1 MSSTVKSIAYV
12 HTADIDPTV
21 VKSGAT
27 WEGLANI
34 CVTAAEK
41 ALETPPTGYTPT
53 QRNSLTDIF
62 ASMKVTHRSIRLL
75 VALGD
80 EKPESVDALVLAR
93 LQLEGLYTTCLLPER
108 PEHVDRFV
116 KEAWK
121 RQYVRYLLMREETKC
136 LDRFIEAQSGVQE
149 LSRLLKLATVWNV
162 SEAERLTIEYDEL
175 ETAPPTG
182 FIREPIRN
190 FPTPGGVIK
199 ELPPGPK
206 RAMLERLYI
215 EYQDLCAYAHGRPI
229 AGFNK
234 TVFDERSSLRN
245 MFPIAEIQKTFQQRI
260 EADCQVYSFMSIAQ
274 SAAELTTLYPNDM
287 ELASAVTRAWNEL
300 HNAHLV
306 ADAVWNIRTKS
317 LFGVVS

>member
-27 WEGLANI
+27 WEGLANV

-41 ALETPPTGYTPT
+41 ALDTPPKDYTPT
-53 QRNSLTDIF
+53 RRNSLTDIF

-93 LQLEGLYTTCLLPER
+93 LQLEGLYTMCLLTEKA
-108 PEHVDRFV
+108 EHVDRSV

-121 RQYVRYLLMREETKC
+121 RQYVRYLLMREETRG
-136 LDRFIEAQSGVQE
+136 LDRFVEAQTDVHE

-162 SEAERLTIEYDEL
+162 TEVERLTIEYDEL
-175 ETAPPTG
+175 EMPPPSG
-182 FIREPIRN
+182 FVREPIRN

-199 ELPPGPK
+199 ELPAGPK

-215 EYQDLCAYAHGRPI
+215 EYQDLCAYTHGRPI

-234 TVFDERSSLRN
+234 TVFDGRSPVRN

-260 EADCQVYSFMSIAQ
+260 EADCQVYSLMSIAQ

-300 HNAHLV
+300 HNAHIL
-306 ADAVWNIRTKS
+306 ANAVWNIRTKG
-317 LFGVVS
+317 LFGVVG